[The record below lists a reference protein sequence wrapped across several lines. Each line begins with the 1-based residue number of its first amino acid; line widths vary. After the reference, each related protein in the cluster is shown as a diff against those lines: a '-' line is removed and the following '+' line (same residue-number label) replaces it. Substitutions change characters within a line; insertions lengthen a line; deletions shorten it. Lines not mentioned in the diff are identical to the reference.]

1 MTLRV
6 YDGRSFADPSKTI
19 AAVRKK
25 KGSGEL
31 SVRKSMQVGNLE
43 DKIMDLYGIK
53 VQIAGSDDSYL
64 CDNSLT
70 LAKAIEKDALKLAK
84 KSKKNASD
92 ENPIGENTVNK
103 WNVIESEVKSNKDSS
118 ADEQSMNIIEAVVC
132 GKVYNVEMYKIDDE
146 ELYEMTDDD
155 YDYDFDFD
163 GFHDEAEGDEDKV
176 FHGFECDVATCKLL
190 IDNEEVDSFKVGDID
205 GESPRDNPWERGG
218 ALEEGH
224 YVVFY
229 STGEGE
235 AVYRGEFNIKPYNR
249 DNLWVLG
256 YTIDDETRLDATL
269 LDSFSY
275 DSDNGDWPEAKFVQE
290 DVTYNS
296 MHVGVVKYQNNYPAE
311 IIREFEVIE
320 K

>member
-1 MTLRV
+1 MAITITGQMNISTLQERFNEEFGLTLRV

-118 ADEQSMNIIEAVVC
+118 ADEQ
-132 GKVYNVEMYKIDDE
+132 
-146 ELYEMTDDD
+146 
-155 YDYDFDFD
+155 
-163 GFHDEAEGDEDKV
+163 
-176 FHGFECDVATCKLL
+176 
-190 IDNEEVDSFKVGDID
+190 
-205 GESPRDNPWERGG
+205 
-218 ALEEGH
+218 
-224 YVVFY
+224 
-229 STGEGE
+229 
-235 AVYRGEFNIKPYNR
+235 
-249 DNLWVLG
+249 
-256 YTIDDETRLDATL
+256 
-269 LDSFSY
+269 
-275 DSDNGDWPEAKFVQE
+275 
-290 DVTYNS
+290 
-296 MHVGVVKYQNNYPAE
+296 
-311 IIREFEVIE
+311 
-320 K
+320 